1 MTPRLSQES
10 FARSLTSSNTRVGYR
25 NVEGLHCNN
34 TFKAGQTVIQSS
46 QNSSSSEYPSVP
58 IKKVIFYSTDCRYQ
72 RHLEKLDVD
81 PEALYRALLSDA
93 EVDSPNWDLAGRQA
107 NIWKKYGG

>member
-1 MTPRLSQES
+1 MY
-10 FARSLTSSNTRVGYR
+10 NG
-25 NVEGLHCNN
+25 
-34 TFKAGQTVIQSS
+34 
-46 QNSSSSEYPSVP
+46 
-58 IKKVIFYSTDCRYQ
+58 CRYQ
-72 RHLEKLDVD
+72 RHLEELDVD